1 MSVVFSYITDNNK
14 KICKSIKYIY
24 IKVYLSYTI
33 LRNVY
38 FIYKSG
44 GIYEI
49 KKTMDKFFTF

>member
-1 MSVVFSYITDNNK
+1 MN

-49 KKTMDKFFTF
+49 KKTMNKFFTF